1 MFFGRLGYNSTM
13 IPRCLAIDYG
23 TVRIGLAVSRATL
36 ADPLEIL
43 PNNDAVFTRIQEIC
57 KEEAV
62 ECIIMGISERD
73 MAQKTRAFSEQLAE
87 YVTQPII
94 FMDETLSSKSVHE
107 KLLVAKKSKRR
118 GPIDHYA
125 AAEFLQNWID
135 EQE

>member
-1 MFFGRLGYNSTM
+1 
-13 IPRCLAIDYG
+13 
-23 TVRIGLAVSRATL
+23 
-36 ADPLEIL
+36 
-43 PNNDAVFTRIQEIC
+43 
-57 KEEAV
+57 
-62 ECIIMGISERD
+62 